1 MSSQIGRAFC
11 LPAMRP
17 AAILHNHQRSRTMS
31 RFPHLAARAEQSR
44 RAQRAEH
51 AESFHG
57 NDSAVRDAFLGIG
70 IRLGIVLGL
79 AYGIQAAIPWIA
91 G

>member
-1 MSSQIGRAFC
+1 
-11 LPAMRP
+11 
-17 AAILHNHQRSRTMS
+17 MS
-31 RFPHLAARAEQSR
+31 RLPHLAARAEQIR
-44 RAQRAEH
+44 RAEPDKRTNH
-51 AESFHG
+51 DRG

-70 IRLGIVLGL
+70 LRLAVVLGL

>member
-1 MSSQIGRAFC
+1 
-11 LPAMRP
+11 
-17 AAILHNHQRSRTMS
+17 MS
-31 RFPHLAARAEQSR
+31 RLPHLAAQAELRR
-44 RAQRAEH
+44 RAQIAEH
-51 AESFHG
+51 AESDHG

>member
-1 MSSQIGRAFC
+1 
-11 LPAMRP
+11 
-17 AAILHNHQRSRTMS
+17 MS
-31 RFPHLAARAEQSR
+31 RLPHLAALAEQRR
-44 RAQRAEH
+44 RAQGSENIENHR
-51 AESFHG
+51 G

>member
-1 MSSQIGRAFC
+1 
-11 LPAMRP
+11 
-17 AAILHNHQRSRTMS
+17 MS
-31 RFPHLAARAEQSR
+31 RLPHLAAQAELRR
-44 RAQRAEH
+44 RAQTGEH
-51 AESFHG
+51 SESHRG
-57 NDSAVRDAFLGIG
+57 SETAVRDAFLGIG